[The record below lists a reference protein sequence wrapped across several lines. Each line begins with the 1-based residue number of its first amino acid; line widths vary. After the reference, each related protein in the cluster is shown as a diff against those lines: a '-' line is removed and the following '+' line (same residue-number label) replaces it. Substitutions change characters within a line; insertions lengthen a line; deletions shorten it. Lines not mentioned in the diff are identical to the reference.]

1 MNNFKKDF
9 PIFTKNPSIVY
20 LDSTAS
26 SQKPSYVINSIKDY
40 LENDYSNIH
49 RWLYDIAI
57 NSEKL
62 YFDSKKKIANF
73 LNAPDYKEIIYTYN
87 SNYALNLLSQTLR
100 FNKVLKAWDKV
111 LVSIVEHH
119 SNIVP

>member
-9 PIFTKNPSIVY
+9 PIFRKNPSIVY

-49 RWLYDIAI
+49 R
-57 NSEKL
+57 
-62 YFDSKKKIANF
+62 
-73 LNAPDYKEIIYTYN
+73 
-87 SNYALNLLSQTLR
+87 
-100 FNKVLKAWDKV
+100 
-111 LVSIVEHH
+111 
-119 SNIVP
+119 